1 MKNEM
6 LIQDSTAAA
15 PPAAK
20 TCWMV
25 VDDNRDVLDALG
37 SLLEAVGG
45 VTVERFQSGVE
56 ALRAFAAAPGDYE
69 FVVTDLEMPGMSGIE
84 LCRSLRALAP
94 RLKILLATGSG
105 IITGREARERGF
117 CGVLPKPFPV
127 EALKQ
132 AVAIAG
138 L

>member
-1 MKNEM
+1 MKNETM
-6 LIQDSTAAA
+6 TQDCVTNT
-15 PPAAK
+15 PPVAK
-20 TCWMV
+20 ACWMV
-25 VDDNRDVLDALG
+25 VDDNGDILEALA
-37 SLLEAVGG
+37 SILEAVGG
-45 VTVERFQSGVE
+45 VTVARFQSGVE

-84 LCRSLRALAP
+84 LCRNLRALAP
-94 RLKILLATGSG
+94 RLKVLLATGSG

-127 EALKQ
+127 AALKQ
-132 AVAIAG
+132 AVALAG